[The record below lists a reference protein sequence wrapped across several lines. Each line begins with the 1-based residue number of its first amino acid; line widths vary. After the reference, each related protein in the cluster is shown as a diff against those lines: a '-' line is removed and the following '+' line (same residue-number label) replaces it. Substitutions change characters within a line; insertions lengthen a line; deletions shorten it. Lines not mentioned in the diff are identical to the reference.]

1 MSIKEKLIKPIANFN
16 EELAQHIGKI
26 RVLQGKTENIINGK
40 SNLPIKNPK
49 VCIVYLASPS
59 SHIHTPGFMGLKK
72 TTRKIEILKESLKTA
87 INFLPEYPIL
97 IFHED
102 YTKSDKTSIKKIV
115 KNHKIDFIK
124 VDFKHYKGHS
134 NLDEWMKKQKGFV
147 EGRPSGYRMMCR
159 FFCGLMQNHSA
170 LNGFDYYIRM
180 DHDSFFIEPK
190 TLNVE
195 ESIKKY
201 NFDYLYRS
209 VWTDHKGKKAI
220 WEFTKK
226 YAKKNNLSL
235 KGFGKLR
242 MLNLV
247 RNFNGRAPYNNF
259 HISKISFWR
268 NPKVKKFLKA
278 IEDENG
284 ILVKHW
290 QDTNIHSM
298 VLGLFNATVLE
309 KTDFGY
315 KHNVH
320 YSLLGSLKIKC
331 RKK

>member
-1 MSIKEKLIKPIANFN
+1 MGIKEKLIKPIANFN
-16 EELAQHIGKI
+16 EELAQHIGRI

-40 SNLPIKNPK
+40 SNLPAKNPK
-49 VCIVYLASPS
+49 ICIVYLTSPTKEVHS
-59 SHIHTPGFMGLKK
+59 VGFMGHREAV
-72 TTRKIEILKESLKTA
+72 RKIEILNESIKTVVKY
-87 INFLPEYPIL
+87 LPNYPII

-102 YTKSDKTSIKKIV
+102 YTKKDMESIRRTAKGRKVKFVKI
-115 KNHKIDFIK
+115 
-124 VDFKHYKGHS
+124 DFKHYKGHS

-159 FFCGLMQNHSA
+159 FFCGVMQNHPA
-170 LNGFDYYIRM
+170 LNGFDYYTRM
-180 DHDSFFIEPK
+180 DHDSFFTEPK

-226 YAKKNNLSL
+226 YAKENNLSL

-242 MLNLV
+242 MLNLAG
-247 RNFNGRAPYNNF
+247 NFNGRAPYNNF

-268 NPKVKKFLKA
+268 NPEVKKFLKA
-278 IEDENG
+278 IEDEYG

-320 YSLLGSLKIKC
+320 YSLQGSLKIKC
-331 RKK
+331 RGE